1 MTRSLA
7 IAAILSAFLVVAAY
21 IAIRMYAAGASNAR
35 VPRVGQT
42 APEFTLPNQ
51 ENEPVSLEQYRG
63 KWVVLYFYPKDRTS
77 VCTVEAHRFQRD
89 LEKYAAL
96 NAVVLGV
103 SVDSVSSHRKFCT
116 QDSLTFNLLADP
128 GMKVVREY
136 GSLGHFA
143 FWTMAKRNT
152 FLIDPAGKIAKV
164 WLRVQ
169 AEGHSEQVLGEIG
182 EFEGLGIRD

>member
-1 MTRSLA
+1 MTKSLA
-7 IAAILSAFLVVAAY
+7 IAAILTAFLLVAAF
-21 IAIRMYAAGASNAR
+21 IAVRMYSVQRSNAR
-35 VPRVGQT
+35 MPQAGQA

-51 ENEPVSLEQYRG
+51 SNEPVSLDQFRG

-77 VCTVEAHRFQRD
+77 VCTMEAHGFQRD

-103 SVDSVSSHRKFCT
+103 SVDSVSSHKKFCT

-136 GSLGHFA
+136 GSLGSFGP
-143 FWTMAKRNT
+143 WVMAKRYT
-152 FLIDPAGKIAKV
+152 FLISPDGKIAEVWTKV
-164 WLRVQ
+164 NAGV
-169 AEGHSEQVLGEIG
+169 HSEQVLTA
-182 EFEGLGIRD
+182 IRESESAS